1 MNSKALTLA
10 VVAVVLAVGTFY
22 GLNAVAPQKHQDV
35 TAAGSGPTVDEVFSG
50 TLQLADDA
58 PPAEVPTEDPALAP
72 GPAPGEIAPEP
83 GEEMPADD
91 LADDAGAQEPAA
103 DSVADEAIPTDLDD
117 SSAAAAPAAEAPA
130 PTAVEAPPAPTP
142 APAPKAEPKQPAASK
157 PAAAA
162 KPAAPAPATN
172 WWGNG
177 DSPDK
182 LALTYAGSA
191 AYRTAV
197 VLMFNRAF
205 GSADSANSNIKVTDA
220 AGKTV
225 SGSWELNPN
234 NAAMLVFPVQ
244 KTGRYTVSIKSGL
257 TDLGK
262 TTLGKNLKGPV
273 TVK

>member
-22 GLNAVAPQKHQDV
+22 GLSAVAPQKHADETV
-35 TAAGSGPTVDEVFSG
+35 ADGGPTVDEVFSG

-72 GPAPGEIAPEP
+72 GPAPGEIAAEP
-83 GEEMPADD
+83 GEEMPADEF
-91 LADDAGAQEPAA
+91 AGDAGLPEPDAN
-103 DSVADEAIPTDLDD
+103 SVADEAIPTDIDE
-117 SSAAAAPAAEAPA
+117 AAADAAPAAEAPA
-130 PTAVEAPPAPTP
+130 PAAVEPTPAPAP
-142 APAPKAEPKQPAASK
+142 APAPKAEPKPAASK
-157 PAAAA
+157 PAPAA

-220 AGKTV
+220 TGKAV

-244 KTGRYTVSIKSGL
+244 NTGRYTVSIKSGL

>member
-1 MNSKALTLA
+1 MKSKALTLA
-10 VVAVVLAVGTFY
+10 VVAVVLAVGTYY
-22 GLNAVAPQKHQDV
+22 GLNAVAPQKHHDEAV
-35 TAAGSGPTVDEVFSG
+35 AASGPTVDEVFSG

-58 PPAEVPTEDPALAP
+58 PLAEVPTEDPALVP

-83 GEEMPADD
+83 GEEMPADEF
-91 LADDAGAQEPAA
+91 ADEVPAEESGA
-103 DSVADEAIPTDLDD
+103 DTVADEAIPTDLDD
-117 SSAAAAPAAEAPA
+117 AASAEPELEAEAPA
-130 PTAVEAPPAPTP
+130 PTAVEPPPAP

-157 PAAAA
+157 PAPAA
-162 KPAAPAPATN
+162 KPSAPAPVTN

-220 AGKTV
+220 AGKAV

-244 KTGRYTVSIKSGL
+244 NTGRYTVSIKSGL

>member
-22 GLNAVAPQKHQDV
+22 GLNAVAPQKHQDEAA
-35 TAAGSGPTVDEVFSG
+35 AAGGPTVDEVFSG

-58 PPAEVPTEDPALAP
+58 PAAEVPTEDPALAP

-83 GEEMPADD
+83 GEEMPADE
-91 LADDAGAQEPAA
+91 LADDAGSPEPDAN
-103 DSVADEAIPTDLDD
+103 SMADEAIPTDIDE
-117 SSAAAAPAAEAPA
+117 AAAADAPEAEAPA
-130 PTAVEAPPAPTP
+130 PAAVEPPPAP

-220 AGKTV
+220 AGKVV

-244 KTGRYTVSIKSGL
+244 NTGRYTVSIKSGL

>member
-22 GLNAVAPQKHQDV
+22 GLNAVAPQKHADEAV
-35 TAAGSGPTVDEVFSG
+35 ADAGPTVDEVFSG

-58 PPAEVPTEDPALAP
+58 PQAEVPTEDPALAP

-83 GEEMPADD
+83 GEEMPADEF
-91 LADDAGAQEPAA
+91 ADDAVSPEPDAN
-103 DSVADEAIPTDLDD
+103 SVADEAIPTDIDE
-117 SSAAAAPAAEAPA
+117 AAAPEPEAPEPA
-130 PTAVEAPPAPTP
+130 AVEPPPAPAP
-142 APAPKAEPKQPAASK
+142 APAPKAEPKPAAPK
-157 PAAAA
+157 PAPAA
-162 KPAAPAPATN
+162 KPAAPAPATTN

-220 AGKTV
+220 AGKVV
-225 SGSWELNPN
+225 SGRWELNPN

-244 KTGRYTVSIKSGL
+244 NTGRYTVSINSGL